1 MLRLLLI
8 LIFALSAPAMPAG
21 ACEGA
26 APLAMLGHHM
36 PQHHGGGEHKAPP
49 AQHLCVGCVPIGD
62 VDAARLTPPVPFTAP
77 DPVARIARLKLR
89 PLEAPTPP
97 PPRIA

>member
-8 LIFALSAPAMPAG
+8 LILAFSAPAVPAG
-21 ACEGA
+21 ACDGA
-26 APLAMLGHHM
+26 APKAMPGHHIPM
-36 PQHHGGGEHKAPP
+36 QNGGDDKAPP
-49 AQHLCVGCVPIGD
+49 AQHFCVGCVPIGD
-62 VDAARLTPPVPFTAP
+62 IGAARLTPPVPFTAP
-77 DPVARIARLKLR
+77 DPVVRIARLKLR